1 MNKQSLDVLNLLV
14 HEGYTNQRNLAEK
27 SGHSLGIVNRSLKE
41 LYENGYIE
49 KNGVVAQKGILYMQQ
64 TRPQNAIILA
74 AGLGM
79 RMIPIN
85 SEVPKGLLEIRKE
98 PLIERLIRQLHE
110 VGITDINIVVGF
122 MKEKFEYLIDEFGV
136 NLIVNRD
143 YADKNNLH
151 SMRLASAHLSN
162 TYILPCD
169 LYCRENPFHKAE
181 PYSWYM
187 VGDRMTE
194 ESTFRVNN
202 KSELVRVDQE
212 DKGNVDISICYLLK
226 EDSDYVKDK
235 LEQLDENR
243 FYQDAFWEECL
254 YEKDKMVV
262 AAKVVKADTIIE
274 INTFEQ
280 LCEVDRG
287 SNHIKTDAIQM
298 IEKALHV
305 TVKDIVNISI
315 LKKGL
320 SNHSFL
326 FSVADKKYIMKIPD
340 DKSVHLFDRFQEAQ
354 VYSELKQSE
363 MCENIVA
370 FNPENGYMITAF
382 FENARVCDPYKEAD
396 VKQCMDTLHKFH
408 KLGLVV
414 DHRFDIFE
422 QINTYETLWDS
433 RESFYKDYRDTK
445 EKVFSLKK
453 NIGMFKEKEVLS
465 HIDPV
470 YDNFLFV
477 REQGQAEKVRLI
489 DWEMAGMCDPHI
501 DIAMYGTFAMYDRAQ
516 MDQLIDLYFEKKCRE
531 EVRIKIYCLIAACG
545 LFWSNWCE
553 YKMGLGVEF
562 GEYSL
567 KQYRYAKEY
576 YKIAVEEMQKLSGT
590 QAKNEE
596 KQSRAKD

>member
-382 FENARVCDPYKEAD
+382 
-396 VKQCMDTLHKFH
+396 
-408 KLGLVV
+408 
-414 DHRFDIFE
+414 
-422 QINTYETLWDS
+422 
-433 RESFYKDYRDTK
+433 
-445 EKVFSLKK
+445 LKMRGCA
-453 NIGMFKEKEVLS
+453 I
-465 HIDPV
+465 HIK
-470 YDNFLFV
+470 
-477 REQGQAEKVRLI
+477 R
-489 DWEMAGMCDPHI
+489 
-501 DIAMYGTFAMYDRAQ
+501 Q
-516 MDQLIDLYFEKKCRE
+516 M
-531 EVRIKIYCLIAACG
+531 
-545 LFWSNWCE
+545 
-553 YKMGLGVEF
+553 
-562 GEYSL
+562 
-567 KQYRYAKEY
+567 
-576 YKIAVEEMQKLSGT
+576 
-590 QAKNEE
+590 
-596 KQSRAKD
+596 

>member
-1 MNKQSLDVLNLLV
+1 
-14 HEGYTNQRNLAEK
+14 
-27 SGHSLGIVNRSLKE
+27 
-41 LYENGYIE
+41 
-49 KNGVVAQKGILYMQQ
+49 
-64 TRPQNAIILA
+64 
-74 AGLGM
+74 
-79 RMIPIN
+79 
-85 SEVPKGLLEIRKE
+85 
-98 PLIERLIRQLHE
+98 
-110 VGITDINIVVGF
+110 

-382 FENARVCDPYKEAD
+382 FENARV
-396 VKQCMDTLHKFH
+396 
-408 KLGLVV
+408 
-414 DHRFDIFE
+414 
-422 QINTYETLWDS
+422 
-433 RESFYKDYRDTK
+433 
-445 EKVFSLKK
+445 
-453 NIGMFKEKEVLS
+453 
-465 HIDPV
+465 
-470 YDNFLFV
+470 
-477 REQGQAEKVRLI
+477 
-489 DWEMAGMCDPHI
+489 
-501 DIAMYGTFAMYDRAQ
+501 
-516 MDQLIDLYFEKKCRE
+516 
-531 EVRIKIYCLIAACG
+531 
-545 LFWSNWCE
+545 
-553 YKMGLGVEF
+553 
-562 GEYSL
+562 
-567 KQYRYAKEY
+567 
-576 YKIAVEEMQKLSGT
+576 
-590 QAKNEE
+590 
-596 KQSRAKD
+596 